1 MLNKIFKLASVV
13 TIGILAAGAPWAA
26 ARTASRVSPK
36 KGEIA
41 NVHVDDVAHLPLDGM
56 HVNEMFVEMLD
67 NNKVYLY
74 LQRPTKQAFA
84 VVDVTNPDKPV
95 LLSRDALQETAGSE
109 VQPPAAGSALAI
121 AFIPESSPAH
131 LSLATEPLPTET
143 VQFLDMSDPKNV
155 KSMRTITGVTS
166 VYADDARE
174 LVYVVNGEGL
184 WIVRHY
190 MPPAAHQCGS
200 GDALNPLPNCQ

>member
-13 TIGILAAGAPWAA
+13 TIGILAAGASGAA
-26 ARTASRVSPK
+26 ARTASSESRK
-36 KGEIA
+36 E
-41 NVHVDDVAHLPLDGM
+41 HVDEVAHLPLDGM
-56 HVNEMFVEMLD
+56 HVNQMFVERLD

-74 LQRPTKQAFA
+74 LQRPTKEALA

-95 LLSRDALQETAGSE
+95 LLSRDALQETAGSQ

-121 AFIPESSPAH
+121 AFIPERSPAY
-131 LSLATEPLPTET
+131 LSPATEPLPTQT

-155 KSMRTITGVTS
+155 KSVRTITGVTS
-166 VYADDARE
+166 VYADDARK

-184 WIVRHY
+184 WIVRHF
-190 MPPAAHQCGS
+190 MPPSVHQCGS
-200 GDALNPLPNCQ
+200 GEALNPLPNCQ